1 MALTALQA
9 SPRVAVTADL
19 AVYLPV
25 WEEVAH
31 MRLAKWVSTC
41 QTPSPDES
49 EMPDSNLRWDWYWTG
64 TVYSPAEGG
73 TAFHVGVVSLTLA
86 LCGFLIKKKEA
97 EKKEGNGKGA
107 KMEDRL
113 LMLYQMQGRCVELF
127 NVSGLGISSFQRGAR
142 AKWIA
147 LQ

>member
-1 MALTALQA
+1 MG
-9 SPRVAVTADL
+9 
-19 AVYLPV
+19 
-25 WEEVAH
+25 EH
-31 MRLAKWVSTC
+31 
-41 QTPSPDES
+41 
-49 EMPDSNLRWDWYWTG
+49 MPDSISRWVWDARLQFQMRLILDWDNLF
-64 TVYSPAEGG
+64 PEGG

-86 LCGFLIKKKEA
+86 LCGFVIKKREA